1 MFIAIPLET
10 KPSWRSPP
18 WMTLLLI
25 AINCWI
31 YFGWQAPEER
41 AVERV
46 AAQYVKT
53 PLPKIELP
61 AYAKDVQARAER
73 SGRRRDRDRA
83 EMIGDAVEAQA
94 YRAVY
99 QAMWH
104 DEDFRQ
110 RLLDDRVIRSADP
123 QYAEWRAARTAFT
136 PLEPARFTERW
147 SQSHDADAPL
157 RPITWLTN
165 TFLHGSVGHLLGN
178 MVFLF
183 LFGFTLE
190 IALGRTLYLTCYLL
204 GGIGASAFAAWVYA
218 GMGGLGL
225 GASGAVSALM
235 GMYVVLYRL
244 RRIPFFY
251 MFFFYFNYARGP
263 ALVML
268 PVWMGFELL
277 QHLMGGAQVAYM
289 AHLGGLITGALLMA
303 LVMKLRRVDAP
314 TAAAALSP
322 ADAAQAEH
330 RAELKSLADKARAL
344 TRSLRFADAAQ
355 VWQRAAR
362 LAPADLAV
370 LRAWFDCA
378 RHEPSSDS
386 FHAAARQVFKLS
398 TRHAAHRQLQLE
410 IYRVYLE
417 RAKPSIR
424 ISAATLQ
431 QLVRSFVLEGELKEA
446 EQLARALARST
457 ALPEGWLDTM
467 ELLINTLLKA
477 GSTQQAQAWLPVLEQ
492 RAPHEALTRRLAG
505 QHVAPG

>member
-1 MFIAIPLET
+1 MFIAIPLEN

-18 WMTLLLI
+18 WFTLLLI
-25 AINCWI
+25 AINCWV
-31 YFGWQAPEER
+31 YFGWQVPEAR
-41 AVERV
+41 AVDRV
-46 AAQYVKT
+46 AEQYVKT
-53 PLPKIELP
+53 PLPQIELP

-73 SGRRRDRDRA
+73 SGRRRDRERA
-83 EMIGDAVEAQA
+83 EMIGHAVKAEAYDAI
-94 YRAVY
+94 Y
-99 QAMWH
+99 QAMWQ
-104 DEDFRQ
+104 DNDFRQ
-110 RLLDDRVIRSADP
+110 RLLDGQVIRHSDP
-123 QYAEWRAARTAFT
+123 QYAAWRAARTAFT
-136 PLEPARFTERW
+136 PTEPQRFTERW
-147 SQSHDADAPL
+147 SQNHDADAPF

-165 TFLHGSVGHLLGN
+165 TFLHGGVGHLLGN

-190 IALGRTLYLTCYLL
+190 MALGRTLYLVCYLL
-204 GGIGASAFAAWVYA
+204 GGIGASAFAAWMYA

-251 MFFFYFNYARGP
+251 MFFFYFNYARWP

-268 PVWMGFELL
+268 PVWMAFELL

-289 AHLGGLITGALLMA
+289 AHLGGLATGALLMA

-314 TAAAALSP
+314 TGEAAPSP
-322 ADAAQAEH
+322 VDAAQAEQV
-330 RAELKSLADKARAL
+330 AELKLLADKARAL

-362 LAPADLAV
+362 LAPGDLAV

-378 RHEPSSDS
+378 RHAHSSDS
-386 FHAAARQVFKLS
+386 FHAAARQIFKLS
-398 TRHAAHRQLQLE
+398 TRHAAHRQLQVE
-410 IYRVYLE
+410 SYRVYLE
-417 RAKPSIR
+417 RAKPGIR
-424 ISAATLQ
+424 ISPGTLQ
-431 QLVRSFVLEGELKEA
+431 QLVRSFVLEGEFNDA
-446 EQLARALARST
+446 EQLARVLARST

-467 ELLINTLLKA
+467 DLLINSLLKA
-477 GSTQQAQAWLPVLEQ
+477 GRTQQAQAWLPVLEQ

-505 QHVAPG
+505 QATALA